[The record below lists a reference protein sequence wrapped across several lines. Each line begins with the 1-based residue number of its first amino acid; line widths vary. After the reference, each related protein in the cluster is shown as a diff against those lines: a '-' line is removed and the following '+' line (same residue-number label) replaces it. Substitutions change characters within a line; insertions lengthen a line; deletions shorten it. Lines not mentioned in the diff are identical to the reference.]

1 MICDNF
7 ATSEN
12 KNFFFFDYAKK
23 LSYKIIF
30 NCLFSNFLLFFQIR
44 FCNFFYV
51 FVFV

>member
-23 LSYKIIF
+23 VKPK
-30 NCLFSNFLLFFQIR
+30 NN
-44 FCNFFYV
+44 V
-51 FVFV
+51 